1 MLERPEDLRED
12 ELLRM
17 LGEWGLGDVSLRYA
31 AVGFGDHH
39 WVAEADRRWFVT
51 VADLVTKGDTL
62 DGLRAAMDTAHEL
75 RGRDGL
81 DFVVAPLPTPAGQTV
96 RPLGPR
102 YAVSVFPFLDGVSG
116 EFGREWT
123 PRERADVLGLLA
135 VLHRQRPPAAA
146 PVLRPELGL
155 RGLLE
160 KALAGS
166 LQWAEGPF
174 SDPARNLLREY
185 APVLRQ
191 RLAEFDALV
200 TGLDGAPVVTH
211 GEPHPGNLLSHD
223 GGYALVDWDTAGLAP
238 HDRGGAP
245 TTWPAT
251 PRSPG
256 GPRTRPRCPSTAC
269 AGIWRRRACTRTGSA
284 RRTSVPRT
292 WRRAGTAWWRRCGTS
307 PTSGEPRPPRKE

>member
-12 ELLRM
+12 ELLRT
-17 LGEWGLGDVSLRYA
+17 LGEWGLGDVSLTYA

-39 WVAEADRRWFVT
+39 WVAGADRRWFVT

-62 DGLRAAMDTAHEL
+62 DGLRAAMDTAYEL
-75 RGRDGL
+75 RQRDGL

-174 SDPARNLLREY
+174 SDPARSLLREY

-200 TGLDGAPVVTH
+200 TELDGAPVVTH

-238 HDRGGAP
+238 PERDLWSVVRGPDDLARYAEISGRTP
-245 TTWPAT
+245 DPAALCLYRLRWDLEET
-251 PRSPG
+251 CVYTDWFRSPHV
-256 GPRTRPRCPSTAC
+256 R
-269 AGIWRRRACTRTGSA
+269 
-284 RRTSVPRT
+284 
-292 WRRAGTAWWRRCGTS
+292 S
-307 PTSGEPRPPRKE
+307 PDMEEGWNGLVETLRNLAHER